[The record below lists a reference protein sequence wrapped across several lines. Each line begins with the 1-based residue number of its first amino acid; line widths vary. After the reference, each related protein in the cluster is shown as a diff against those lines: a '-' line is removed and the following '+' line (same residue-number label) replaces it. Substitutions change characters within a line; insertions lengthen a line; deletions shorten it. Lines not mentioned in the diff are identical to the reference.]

1 MEHAFLKPESIARVR
16 AEMEEAGIFEAD
28 LDERFI
34 LGSGSGGQKVN
45 KTSSAVQLIH
55 RPTNTVVKTQATRS
69 REVNRWIAR
78 RKLVEMFRAKVLGEE
93 TKRQREE
100 AKVRRQKQRRS
111 RRQKAKIL
119 DGKRRHG
126 DIKKNRKSVSPDA
139 E

>member
-1 MEHAFLKPESIARVR
+1 MEHPFLKPESIERIKR
-16 AEMEEAGIFEAD
+16 QMEEVGIHEDD

-55 RPTNTVVKTQATRS
+55 APTNTIVKTQATRS

-78 RKLVEMFRAKVLGEE
+78 RKLVEALLAKVAGEK
-93 TKRQREE
+93 TQRQREE
-100 AKVRRQKQRRS
+100 AKIRRQKQRRS
-111 RRQKAKIL
+111 RKQKAKML
-119 DGKRRHG
+119 ADKRHHAG
-126 DIKKNRKSVSPDA
+126 VKANRKPVDGG